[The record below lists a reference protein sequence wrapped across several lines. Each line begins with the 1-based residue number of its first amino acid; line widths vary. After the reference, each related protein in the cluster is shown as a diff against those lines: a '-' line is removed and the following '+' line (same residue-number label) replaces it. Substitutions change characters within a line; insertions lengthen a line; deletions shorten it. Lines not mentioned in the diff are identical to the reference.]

1 MTSRAVE
8 TSDFAFSK
16 WHGCRGSRHMP
27 TTSVSHGFGRLNR
40 NGGISSS
47 GHQSHHSKGG
57 GSSPETS
64 GDGLVHPRVG
74 LPRFGDRWD
83 KNCAC
88 LFVCLF
94 VCFESCLICY
104 FVCFWLKSSIWSG
117 RQSQTLHVLFFSCLF
132 LSCVYLLKT
141 SYFFLLQ
148 SICLVVSHVSLSWRA
163 SPGKP
168 NRNWCS
174 TTKNWLRRRSRDH
187 SWTGVILSFVF
198 VIQILYLYMLEQHK
212 ITRSLETIFSHPSI
226 LSGE

>member
-1 MTSRAVE
+1 MFLWAFHKPDVGSIGNWTIRTPTRRMLINDSGSCSQMTSRAVE
-8 TSDFAFSK
+8 TSDFAFYK

-40 NGGISSS
+40 NGGTSSS

-104 FVCFWLKSSIWSG
+104 FVCFWLKSSIWSA
-117 RQSQTLHVLFFSCLF
+117 RQVRFCMFFKHTLFVLRLF
-132 LSCVYLLKT
+132 IS
-141 SYFFLLQ
+141 FLCK
-148 SICLVVSHVSLSWRA
+148 S
-163 SPGKP
+163 
-168 NRNWCS
+168 
-174 TTKNWLRRRSRDH
+174 
-187 SWTGVILSFVF
+187 SF
-198 VIQILYLYMLEQHK
+198 
-212 ITRSLETIFSHPSI
+212 
-226 LSGE
+226 